1 MRGSDQAGAGVLFS
15 YVSAEA
21 RVPLDHPLR
30 LIRAVVDEALDVL
43 SGEFEALYARSGR
56 PSVPP
61 EKLIR
66 ALLLQAFF
74 SIRSERQLMQQL
86 DYNLLFRWFVGLP
99 VDAPVWDA
107 TTFSKNRDRL
117 LDAEIT
123 RKLLAAVLG
132 QPRVAALMSDEH
144 FSVDGTLIQAW
155 ASHKSFQ
162 PKDAPEP
169 ADNGDD
175 PPDAP
180 PTGRNAERNFRGEK
194 RSNQTHVSRTDPD
207 ARLARKSN
215 NTAAILAYAGHVLME
230 NRNGLVAHEHLTHA
244 TGRAERE
251 AALLLVDRVPRCTTL
266 GGDKGYDT
274 RSLVE
279 TLIERG
285 IAPHI
290 ARDTHASPT
299 GVCRSSAVPEAL
311 VSTEG
316 YATSQRIRKR
326 IEEVFGWIKQSAGL
340 RQVRHRGIKRV
351 SAAFSLAVIAYN
363 LTRLPKLLAQ
373 TA

>member
-1 MRGSDQAGAGVLFS
+1 MCGSDHAGAEALFS

-21 RVPLDHPLR
+21 RVPAGHPLR

-43 SGEFEALYARSGR
+43 SGEFEALYARTGR

-86 DYNLLFRWFVGLP
+86 DYNLLFRWFVGLSM
-99 VDAPVWDA
+99 DALVWDA

-155 ASHKSFQ
+155 ASHKSFK
-162 PKDAPEP
+162 PKDAPEDP
-169 ADNGDD
+169 PGPGDD
-175 PPDAP
+175 SHDPPA
-180 PTGRNAERNFRGEK
+180 GRNAERNFRGEK
-194 RSNQTHVSRTDPD
+194 RSNETHASSTDPD

-251 AALLLVDRVPRCTTL
+251 AALLLVDRRAGCTTL
-266 GGDKGYDT
+266 GADKGYDA
-274 RSLVE
+274 E
-279 TLIERG
+279 EFIE
-285 IAPHI
+285 ACQQMKVTPHV
-290 ARDTHASPT
+290 AQNTSGR
-299 GVCRSSAVPEAL
+299 RSAVPDEIARS
-311 VSTEG
+311 VG
-316 YATSQRIRKR
+316 YAISQQKRKL
-326 IEEVFGWIKQSAGL
+326 IEQGFGWAKTVGRM
-340 RQVRHRGIKRV
+340 RQVMVRGLKKV
-351 SAAFSLAVIAYN
+351 DPMFVLNMAAYN
-363 LTRLPKLLAQ
+363 LVRMRSLGQVRP
-373 TA
+373 

>member
-1 MRGSDQAGAGVLFS
+1 MRGSDQAGTSVLFS

-21 RVPLDHPLR
+21 RVPPDHPLR
-30 LIRAVVDEALDVL
+30 LIRAVVDEALDVM

-132 QPRVAALMSDEH
+132 QPRVAVLMSDEH

-162 PKDAPEP
+162 PKDTSEA
-169 ADNGDD
+169 ASDDND
-175 PPDAP
+175 PPDVP

-194 RSNQTHVSRTDPD
+194 RSNQTHASRTDPD

-215 NTAAILAYAGHVLME
+215 NTAAILAYAGHILME

-251 AALLLVDRVPRCTTL
+251 AALLLVDRAPRCTTL
-266 GGDKGYDT
+266 GGDRGYDT

-285 IAPHI
+285 ISPHI

-326 IEEVFGWIKQSAGL
+326 IEEVFGWLKQSAGL

-351 SAAFSLAVIAYN
+351 SAVFSLAVTAYN
-363 LTRLPKLLAQ
+363 LTRLAKLLPQPA
-373 TA
+373 